1 MARNDRMSALFFVG
15 LAVAI
20 VVEAIRMGRGSLSN
34 PGPGLIPLGC
44 GIVIGVLSLI
54 VFAGTFRG
62 ASREGVGDKAFRLS
76 WKTVTALV
84 SMVVFGF
91 LVNPLGFYTATFLW
105 LGFVCR
111 WIGRMGWK
119 TTVLLSVVATFFT
132 WLLFGY
138 LLEIRFPRGIMGF

>member
-1 MARNDRMSALFFVG
+1 MIRYDRMSTLFFVG
-15 LAVAI
+15 LATAI
-20 VVEAIRMGRGSLSN
+20 VVESIRMGRGSLSN

-44 GIVIGVLSLI
+44 GLVIGTLSLI
-54 VFAGTFRG
+54 VFVGTFRTSPG
-62 ASREGVGDKAFRLS
+62 EGLRDKKIEFS
-76 WKTVTALV
+76 WNIISALI

-91 LVNPLGFYTATFLW
+91 LLNPLGFYTATFLW

-119 TTVLLSVVATFFT
+119 ATIVLSAISTLSA

-138 LLEIRFPRGIMGF
+138 LLEIRFPRGLMGF

>member
-1 MARNDRMSALFFVG
+1 MIRYDRMSTLFFVG
-15 LAVAI
+15 LATAI
-20 VVEAIRMGRGSLSN
+20 VVESIRMGRGSLSN

-44 GIVIGVLSLI
+44 GLVIGTLSLI
-54 VFAGTFRG
+54 VFVGTFRTSPG
-62 ASREGVGDKAFRLS
+62 EGLRDKKIEFS
-76 WKTVTALV
+76 WNIISALI

-91 LVNPLGFYTATFLW
+91 LLNPLGFYTATFLW

-119 TTVLLSVVATFFT
+119 ATIVLSVISTLSA

-138 LLEIRFPRGIMGF
+138 LLEIRFPRGLMGF